1 MIHMGHIQTQVLIS
15 AFFCNKRLEH
25 SIECDI
31 HHTHEARQVKIVS
44 DVPNLW
50 QFTSVQAYHFR
61 TANLNIFLNHLEQI
75 F

>member
-31 HHTHEARQVKIVS
+31 HHTHEARQVKTVS
-44 DVPNLW
+44 DIPNLW
-50 QFTSVQAYHFR
+50 QFTPVLACDFR
-61 TANLNIFLNHLEQI
+61 TANLNIFLIHLE
-75 F
+75 